1 MGEGRLKILHHG
13 VRKCLRTTELQSSE
27 WCLGGIHLQPIL
39 LAKWSV
45 MVPISGHHCR
55 MRTRTTFPPRPL
67 PGGHRSS
74 RAARGQAVQD
84 RPGTPVL
91 RVPVGR
97 PVHRAQ
103 PAIPGLEELRESKES
118 RESRES
124 RESKETRERRE
135 TKETKESRDRPDTPV
150 LRVPMGLPGRLAR
163 PVPRGRLDP
172 RAIPDTPDQQVAL
185 APQEPRDR
193 PAIPGHRELHRAYTE
208 SFTAAFAFQYPTTVR
223 IIKSTHSPLEFTA
236 LGELPH
242 LDLPATLPSPRRG
255 YTPYAGMVYSQQ
267 LG

>member
-74 RAARGQAVQD
+74 RAARGQAVQ
-84 RPGTPVL
+84 
-91 RVPVGR
+91 
-97 PVHRAQ
+97 
-103 PAIPGLEELRESKES
+103 
-118 RESRES
+118 
-124 RESKETRERRE
+124 
-135 TKETKESRDRPDTPV
+135 DRPDTPV